1 MHIARL
7 CLVALVSLAAA
18 PAGAADAGIVTIAD
32 GAARVLRGNVWYKLA
47 PGAPLQEGDVVD
59 AGERTT
65 VQIELPAAGT
75 LNLVGPGALYAASLP
90 QAGAGAGRDGGE
102 FGLDRGWLKF
112 ASVAAGAGARVRT
125 PTALVTVN
133 DAIVVVHQESRL
145 FEMFVETGAAKLQDP
160 NRTGRE
166 SAAQEAKAG
175 EYWTRDGDR
184 AFASERRAPVKF
196 VASMPRPQTDRLLPL
211 AAKYKG
217 KAPSLA
223 ADREIT
229 LGEADPWL
237 TGPYRRTFARR
248 FGARL
253 ADPAF
258 RKAVEANIGAY
269 PEFDRVLHP
278 EKYPAAGAPAAAT
291 APGAAPPA
299 AATAPAPAATGA
311 TKGAAPPAVAAP
323 APATTPAKAAAP
335 APASP
340 PPPATP
346 PKPAARTGA
355 LHLTPFLS
363 LVFPDAPEALL

>member
-1 MHIARL
+1 MHIVPL
-7 CLVALVSLAAA
+7 CLVALVLLAAA
-18 PAGAADAGIVTIAD
+18 PAGAADAGIVTIAE
-32 GAARVLRGNVWYKLA
+32 GTARVLRGSVWYKLA

-65 VQIELPAAGT
+65 VQIEVPAAGT

-90 QAGAGAGRDGGE
+90 QAGAGRDGGE

-112 ASVAAGAGARVRT
+112 AAVAPGAGARVRT

-133 DAIVVVHQESRL
+133 ESIVVVHQENRA
-145 FEMFVETGAAKLQDP
+145 FEMFVETGAARLQDP
-160 NRTGRE
+160 NRPGRE
-166 SAAQEAKAG
+166 PATQEAKAG
-175 EYWTRDGDR
+175 EYWMRDGDR
-184 AFASERRAPVKF
+184 AFGSERRAPVKF
-196 VASMPRPQTDRLLPL
+196 VASMPRHQTDRLLPL

-229 LGEADPWL
+229 LAEADPWL
-237 TGPYRRTFARR
+237 SGPYRRTFARR

-278 EKYPAAGAPAAAT
+278 EKYPAAGAPAAAAPT
-291 APGAAPPA
+291 VPGAAPPA
-299 AATAPAPAATGA
+299 ATTAPAPAG
-311 TKGAAPPAVAAP
+311 PAKAAP
-323 APATTPAKAAAP
+323 APSVT
-335 APASP
+335 
-340 PPPATP
+340 PPATP
-346 PKPAARTGA
+346 PKPATRTGA

>member
-1 MHIARL
+1 MHIVPL
-7 CLVALVSLAAA
+7 CLVALVLLAPA
-18 PAGAADAGIVTIAD
+18 PAGAADAGVVTIAD
-32 GAARVLRGNVWYKLA
+32 GTARVLRGSVWYKLV

-65 VQIELPAAGT
+65 VQIEVPAAGT

-90 QAGAGAGRDGGE
+90 QAGAGRDGGE

-112 ASVAAGAGARVRT
+112 AAVAPGAGARVRT
-125 PTALVTVN
+125 PTALITVN
-133 DAIVVVHQESRL
+133 DSIVVVHQESRL
-145 FEMFVETGAAKLQDP
+145 FEMFVETGAARLQDP
-160 NRTGRE
+160 NRTARE
-166 SAAQEAKAG
+166 TAAQEAKAG

-196 VASMPRPQTDRLLPL
+196 VASMPRHQTDRLLPL

-217 KAPSLA
+217 KATSLA
-223 ADREIT
+223 ADREIN
-229 LGEADPWL
+229 LAEADPWL

-278 EKYPAAGAPAAAT
+278 EKYPAAGAPAE
-291 APGAAPPA
+291 
-299 AATAPAPAATGA
+299 
-311 TKGAAPPAVAAP
+311 
-323 APATTPAKAAAP
+323 AAAP
-335 APASP
+335 APAAAGPTKAGTPPAVVAPGPATTTPAKTAPAPSA

-363 LVFPDAPEALL
+363 LVFPEAPEALL